1 MCLPLAHIR
10 KRFSRSY
17 VRRKTIIPKYLMNSV
32 KTIWKFYEKK
42 EKYYEGPGNEKSRT
56 DYGRFTTRL
65 DENGDYI
72 TEKIFS
78 RS

>member
-1 MCLPLAHIR
+1 MFTIGAYTKEIQQVLCTQKNYHSEISDEFCEDYLEIFTR
-10 KRFSRSY
+10 KR
-17 VRRKTIIPKYLMNSV
+17 
-32 KTIWKFYEKK
+32 
-42 EKYYEGPGNEKSRT
+42 KYYEGPGNEKSRT